1 MFLYLDTADDVCPW
15 FHLETARESNKA
27 SLVVCGRFLKHVLH
41 PKNGT
46 RSGRLYDD
54 PSLTKTVH
62 IIKFNVFSR
71 FRARNIRNFEVSL
84 PRPRWS
90 SKPGKKTRLFIDRH
104 FKSYTVSLNSLSVL
118 AVTFNRFSTLS
129 MDFSSCCCFLIC
141 ADATLDISLHYFDQT
156 RLPCSIN
163 TQTMF
168 RNLLIYF
175 VQGRSSS
182 QFGKPVLLIAS
193 TILSNASNFS

>member
-1 MFLYLDTADDVCPW
+1 MFFLD
-15 FHLETARESNKA
+15 FE
-27 SLVVCGRFLKHVLH
+27 LVIYEILKFLFRVLAG
-41 PKNGT
+41 PQDQEK
-46 RSGRLYDD
+46 
-54 PSLTKTVH
+54 TK
-62 IIKFNVFSR
+62 
-71 FRARNIRNFEVSL
+71 
-84 PRPRWS
+84 
-90 SKPGKKTRLFIDRH
+90 LFIDRH
-104 FKSYTVSLNSLSVL
+104 FKSYIVSLNSLSVL
-118 AVTFNRFSTLS
+118 VVTFNRFSTLS

-163 TQTMF
+163 TKTMF